1 MESFRG
7 HIQPNRQYAASYFAN
22 LKSLRINPSDGEAH
36 SNLGNIYLEIGKLND
51 AEINCRKAIKLL
63 PHLAEAHNNLGI
75 ILQKNEKFKDA
86 EISFKKAIQLN
97 PNLLEA
103 RVNLANIHLE
113 NNEVDTAIEQI
124 IKTIEI
130 KPDFNL
136 AYYSFGDALSKM
148 TFKKTNVFLE
158 EMIIKLLDKRFMLG
172 PNTLQDQF

>member
-1 MESFRG
+1 M
-7 HIQPNRQYAASYFAN
+7 
-22 LKSLRINPSDGEAH
+22 
-36 SNLGNIYLEIGKLND
+36 
-51 AEINCRKAIKLL
+51 

-103 RVNLANIHLE
+103 RVDLANIHLE
-113 NNEVDTAIEQI
+113 NNEVDNAIEQI

-130 KPDFNL
+130 KPDFL
-136 AYYSFGDALSKM
+136 PLHITAFGDALSKM

-158 EMIIKLLDKRFMLG
+158 EMIIKLLNKKIYARPKYIARPVLSLIELN
-172 PNTLQDQF
+172 PNVEIALNASFNELNVKFLHKKIIF